1 MIVRFHTPAP
11 LMMGGVAFLVLFPLF
26 FVYHLG
32 VASRWFP
39 PVLGGF
45 FGPAALGLLP
55 LLLVALAA
63 FWNTRPIFLSNSGLG
78 LFAGLMAW
86 KAPLLEFALAVWHR
100 LEPFTPGILG
110 AAVAQA
116 FRPGLGM
123 RQRFVQ
129 WTVGVI
135 FFHFVSLALAGAD

>member
-1 MIVRFHTPAP
+1 MTWKPA
-11 LMMGGVAFLVLFPLF
+11 LVE
-26 FVYHLG
+26 V
-32 VASRWFP
+32 
-39 PVLGGF
+39 
-45 FGPAALGLLP
+45 
-55 LLLVALAA
+55 
-63 FWNTRPIFLSNSGLG
+63 
-78 LFAGLMAW
+78 FA
-86 KAPLLEFALAVWHR
+86 AVWHR

-135 FFHFVSLALAGAD
+135 FFHFVSLALAAVFSWPKAVTDCVGFFVAFVAFEAMHAWQAAAVETGASAIRDTCLLYTSPSPRDRQKSRMPSSA